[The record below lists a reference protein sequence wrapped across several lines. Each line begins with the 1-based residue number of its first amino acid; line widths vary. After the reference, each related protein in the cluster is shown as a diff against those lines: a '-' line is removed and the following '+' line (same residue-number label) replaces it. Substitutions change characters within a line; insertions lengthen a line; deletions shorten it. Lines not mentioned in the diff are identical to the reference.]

1 MTYLPRYALIAVIG
15 AALSPIA
22 VMAEGPTKWLTSGDT
37 AQITLASSDMSTAPT
52 PSVRNDKL
60 WEQGQR
66 ITRNYVRIRQPGN
79 FGLNPTATYWRSYDY
94 IYRVDA
100 KTGEV
105 LAQVG
110 KADTIIGH

>member
-22 VMAEGPTKWLTSGDT
+22 VMAEGPAKWLTSDSA
-37 AQITLASSDMSTAPT
+37 AQITLASSDMTAIST
-52 PSVRNDKL
+52 PSVRNDRL

-79 FGLNPTATYWRSYDY
+79 FGLNPNATYWRSYDY

-100 KTGEV
+100 QTGEV

-110 KADTIIGH
+110 KADSIIGH